1 MITHYTY
8 IIKDIKTNEF
18 YIGSRT
24 CKGKSLDDLKYM
36 GSMVTWK
43 ANKNNLVKQILKDDF
58 QTRDQAIQ
66 EEARIIKEN
75 IDNPLNR
82 NYNVPGKGFHNS
94 GRIFGS
100 DTRNKMRISR
110 LGSNNPN
117 FGKKHSEETINK
129 IRLKATGRRYSDE
142 TRKKLSSIRLKKPV
156 LQFDKNM
163 NFISEYESIKSA
175 GEKTKT
181 DNGDIN
187 KVCRN
192 KQKSAGGFIWLY
204 KTDFEMM
211 CKLNK

>member
-8 IIKDIKTNEF
+8 IIKDLKTNEF

-24 CKGKSLDDLKYM
+24 CKCKSSDDLKYM
-36 GSMVTWK
+36 GSMVAWK
-43 ANKNNLVKQILKDDF
+43 ANKNNLVKHILKDNF
-58 QTRDQAIQ
+58 QTRDEAIQ
-66 EEARIIKEN
+66 EEAILIKKN

-82 NYNVPGKGFHNS
+82 NYNIPGKGFHNF
-94 GRIFGS
+94 GRIFGT
-100 DTRNKMRISR
+100 DTRNKMRMSR
-110 LGSNNPN
+110 LGENNPN
-117 FGKKHSEETINK
+117 FGKKHSEETKNK
-129 IRLKATGRRYSDE
+129 IRLKAKGRTYSE
-142 TRKKLSSIRLKKPV
+142 EFRKKLSSIRLKKPV

-181 DNGDIN
+181 DKGDIN

-204 KTDFEMM
+204 KSEFEMT
-211 CKLNK
+211 CEIK